1 MTGGANRA
9 LFRLAVAA
17 ALVLTTG
24 GAPSVAGPGYVFYY
38 RTFGDWTV
46 VCALDEPTGQKD
58 CRLGAPSPRLA
69 GTDGEAGARLDIV
82 APPAR
87 EPAIVLRVAAAIADG
102 RPAVLTVDN
111 HAGHQAALSRTGEA
125 VWRGAAARAI
135 LAEMTAGQTVSIR
148 FVRWNEPAGIE
159 RRFSLAG
166 FPPALQTYRQ
176 RLASIGSQPR

>member
-46 VCALDEPTGQKD
+46 VCALDEPTGRKD
-58 CRLGAPSPRLA
+58 CRLGAPSPQLA
-69 GTDGEAGARLDIV
+69 GTGGDVGASLDIV
-82 APPAR
+82 GPPAS

-102 RPAVLTVDN
+102 RPAVLTVDG
-111 HAGHQAALSRTGEA
+111 HAGHQAALARTGEA
-125 VWRGAAARAI
+125 AWHGAEARAI
-135 LAEMTAGQTVSIR
+135 LAEMSAGQTVSIR
-148 FVRWNEPAGIE
+148 FVRWNEPAEAE
-159 RRFSLAG
+159 RRFSLTG
-166 FPPALQTYRQ
+166 FAPALQTYRQ
-176 RLASIGSQPR
+176 QLAAIGGQPR